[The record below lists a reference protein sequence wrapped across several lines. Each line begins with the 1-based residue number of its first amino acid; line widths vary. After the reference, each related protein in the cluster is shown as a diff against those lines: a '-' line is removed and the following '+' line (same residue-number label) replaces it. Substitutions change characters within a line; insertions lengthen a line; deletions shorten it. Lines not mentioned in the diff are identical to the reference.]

1 MNTSL
6 ALQDLESGALCHV
19 VHADDMRYDSERGLM
34 VHQSFY
40 IYPDDRVIA
49 LDYCDGSYSVIELTG
64 EAYEI
69 FRALYPMY
77 FKP

>member
-1 MNTSL
+1 MNTRQ

-19 VHADDMRYDSERGLM
+19 VHADNMRYSEERGLS
-34 VHQSFY
+34 VRQSFY

-64 EAYEI
+64 DNLET

>member
-1 MNTSL
+1 MNTAL
-6 ALQDLESGALCHV
+6 ALQDIESGALCHV
-19 VHADDMRYDSERGLM
+19 VHADNMRYSAERGLS
-34 VHQSFY
+34 VRQSFY

-49 LDYCDGSYSVIELTG
+49 VDCCDGSYDVIELTG

-69 FRALYPMY
+69 FRALYSEY